1 MAKCNGVV
9 GKGGME
15 KDAKGDEEDEKDVE
29 EETTVWFKSELHFD
43 PWQTVKRSS
52 RGTRFPIARI
62 KAIVGFSV
70 SQCHANDD
78 V

>member
-9 GKGGME
+9 GEGGRE
-15 KDAKGDEEDEKDVE
+15 KDVKGDEEDEKDVE
-29 EETTVWFKSELHFD
+29 EETTVWFKSELQFD

-52 RGTRFPIARI
+52 RGTRFPIVRI